1 MMAGRAER
9 RTKSFKFGNHGG
21 KVKNPGVKREW
32 LCLWKETG
40 SKAKGPRE
48 CYKNGTE
55 IVKGKGSNFLIKG

>member
-9 RTKSFKFGNHGG
+9 RTKPFKSGNHGG
-21 KVKNPGVKREW
+21 KVKNPGVKRER

-48 CYKNGTE
+48 SVTKMA
-55 IVKGKGSNFLIKG
+55 L